1 MSMSANI
8 HGATV
13 ANHNSLSGVRNDGLE
28 FKNADGGSVMVFVPP
43 HAARATAEAF
53 NRAMQVKMGKAGLT
67 YKTISGLWYVEQIRN
82 DIWHGQYE
90 EITGDGDPE
99 WMTVDAKSLEALQDA
114 IDEIVQDHH
123 CTDCH
128 ALVGEDRLTETENG
142 AGFLCSD
149 CIEQNAKHAAGLA
162 EMAGDDKAHAHRE
175 RELGL

>member
-1 MSMSANI
+1 MTANI
-8 HGATV
+8 HGADV
-13 ANHNSLSGVRNDGLE
+13 AQQTGLPGPDDDVLK
-28 FKNADGGSVMVFVPP
+28 FKNSDGDCVNIFVPP
-43 HAARATAEAF
+43 HVARATALAF

-82 DIWHGQYE
+82 DIWHGQHE

-128 ALVGEDRLTETENG
+128 GLVGEDHLTETESG
-142 AGFLCSD
+142 AGPLCAD
-149 CIEQNAKHAAGLA
+149 CIDKNAKHAASLA
-162 EMAGDDKAHAHRE
+162 EMAGDDKAHAYAE
-175 RELGL
+175 RRAGL